1 MSFGWRAVQVDEALE
16 ADLADLQQALA
27 LGPKEAGAV
36 REEVISTTYRRAARH
51 ARQQHVLATDLD
63 GS

>member
-1 MSFGWRAVQVDEALE
+1 VQVDEALE

-36 REEVISTTYRRAARH
+36 REEVISATYRQAARQPVNCTCWPPSRSR
-51 ARQQHVLATDLD
+51 AV
-63 GS
+63 

>member
-1 MSFGWRAVQVDEALE
+1 MWLARAVQVDEALE
-16 ADLADLQQALA
+16 ADLADLQLALA

-36 REEVISTTYRRAARH
+36 REEVISTTYRWAAWH
-51 ARQQHVLATDLD
+51 ARQLHLPATDLD